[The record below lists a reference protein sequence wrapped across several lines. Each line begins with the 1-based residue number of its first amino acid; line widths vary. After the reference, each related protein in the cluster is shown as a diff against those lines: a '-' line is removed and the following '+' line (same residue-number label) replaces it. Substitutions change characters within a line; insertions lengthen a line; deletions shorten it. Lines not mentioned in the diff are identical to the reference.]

1 MLIENAFNPQNRR
14 ADEIERYLETL
25 LKAYDV
31 ELEAIRKRTKVRLN
45 IDASCDLP
53 TFSLIECATET
64 NSSRFSAVI
73 IN

>member
-45 IDASCDLP
+45 IDVSFD
-53 TFSLIECATET
+53 SLTYSSIECATKT
-64 NSSRFSAVI
+64 NSSCFSTVI